1 MSSRMR
7 VAQHRKKMEEEGYR
21 LLQIW
26 VPDRTNE
33 KFLADMKREYASIN
47 KADEQDDIYEW
58 LSEHSGWIW
67 DEPA

>member
-1 MSSRMR
+1 MSSRIR
-7 VAQHRKKMEEEGYR
+7 VAQHRKQMKEDGYR

-33 KFLADMKREYASIN
+33 KFLADMQRECESIN

-58 LSEHSGWIW
+58 LDEHSGWIW
-67 DEPA
+67 DESE

>member
-7 VAQHRKKMEEEGYR
+7 VAQHRKQMKEEGYR

-33 KFLADMKREYASIN
+33 KYLADMKREYASIN
-47 KADEQDDIYEW
+47 KADEQDDIMEW
-58 LSEHSGWIW
+58 LDNVSGWIW
-67 DEPA
+67 EESE

>member
-7 VAQHRKKMEEEGYR
+7 VAQHRKQMKEQGMR

-33 KFLADMKREYASIN
+33 QYLADMKKEYASIN
-47 KADEQDDIYEW
+47 KADEQDDIMEW
-58 LSEHSGWIW
+58 LEEHSGWIW
-67 DEPA
+67 DESE